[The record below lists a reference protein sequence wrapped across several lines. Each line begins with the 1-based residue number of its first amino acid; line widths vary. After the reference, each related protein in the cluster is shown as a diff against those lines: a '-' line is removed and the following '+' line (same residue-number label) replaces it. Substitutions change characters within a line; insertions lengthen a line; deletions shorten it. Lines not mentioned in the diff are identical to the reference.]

1 VGCNV
6 AEAGAV
12 VRAATAPD
20 HTAAGARGKRK
31 RAVPTTR
38 TGQWADESDGLVEVR
53 RRRRRNKA
61 GQYVLEYL
69 LRSPTPRPGL
79 ASPARDGCPSQSTPT
94 CSTSWKTFRVRKAC
108 DEWRSAEPAEQ
119 QSQSVDSTVVR
130 KTKRVTVRCVR
141 GPRAAAEPAIAARG
155 KISREDRAREGE
167 AAPNRRWV
175 HAADCDFECSV

>member
-1 VGCNV
+1 VQ
-6 AEAGAV
+6 
-12 VRAATAPD
+12 R
-20 HTAAGARGKRK
+20 RLQ
-31 RAVPTTR
+31 TTR
-38 TGQWADESDGLVEVR
+38 QREQEANESELCQLHGLGSGQTRVMDWWRFEDGGGATRL
-53 RRRRRNKA
+53 A
-61 GQYVLEYL
+61 
-69 LRSPTPRPGL
+69 STCSSTCCDPPTPRPGL

-94 CSTSWKTFRVRKAC
+94 CSTSWTTFRVRKAC

-167 AAPNRRWV
+167 AAPNRGWV